1 MNNKEI
7 INLKAFVDNNNT
19 DKKVKRLT
27 SVFFLTHRDELKRLM
42 NKISAENLSK
52 DGSESMGGDL
62 NIGGNKIVNIQPF
75 VEDDDKDQSG
85 QVRDASKVLLYT

>member
-19 DKKVKRLT
+19 DKKGQT
-27 SVFFLTHRDELKRLM
+27 IDFSFFLTHRDELKRLM

-85 QVRDASKVLLYT
+85 QVRDTSKVLLYT